1 MSSVIIRPEGP
12 ECEWK
17 EVLPRLDR
25 VARTIAAFANGVGGH
40 LWVGITDDGLRVGV
54 ADARQVMAD
63 VRLAGELC
71 EPVPVLNLRRHR
83 EEGLILVEAR
93 VKPTRPGPV
102 EVTVDGA
109 RRVFVRDGSS
119 TRPAEEEALQRMLR
133 KDGPS
138 RAHLDKKAVR
148 VLNLLHTSG
157 PLDQGEV
164 ARSASMS
171 RQAAR
176 RILVELVQANLA
188 QEVQNRRYS
197 LTPSGH
203 RKGKRPS
210 RGENA

>member
-1 MSSVIIRPEGP
+1 
-12 ECEWK
+12 
-17 EVLPRLDR
+17 
-25 VARTIAAFANGVGGH
+25 VGGQ

-63 VRLAGELC
+63 VRLASELC
-71 EPVPVLNLRRHR
+71 EPVPALNLRRHR

-210 RGENA
+210 RGDNA